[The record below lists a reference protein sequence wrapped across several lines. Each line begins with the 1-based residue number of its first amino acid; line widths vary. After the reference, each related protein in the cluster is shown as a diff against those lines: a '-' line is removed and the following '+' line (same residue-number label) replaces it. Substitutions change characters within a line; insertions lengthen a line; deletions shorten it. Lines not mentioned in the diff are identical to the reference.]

1 MNQACRGAAES
12 LDSRRERTNA
22 EIRARGR
29 NAQAAGVSSEI
40 AFMDD
45 DISSVTAGGT
55 AADRAER
62 LTRTIRD
69 QSFPNVR
76 PRDSATLILIDRAEQ
91 VPKVLLGR
99 RHQRHRFLPGKFVF
113 PGGRIEPT
121 DRQMAAARRCTPA
134 HAERLMRRVKR
145 PSLAKAAAYALA
157 AVRETYEE
165 TGTDA
170 GRARR
175 PRALTA
181 PPGAWQAFAKAG
193 ILPDLSAIHFIA
205 RAITPPKRPLR
216 FDSRFF
222 AADVSAIAHR
232 DDGFVGPDTELVELV
247 WLPITEARQ
256 LDMPGITA
264 VVLEELQDRI
274 AAGMSHDQPVP
285 LYRMLHKRFVR
296 EIL

>member
-1 MNQACRGAAES
+1 MKQQFVDE
-12 LDSRRERTNA
+12 DK
-22 EIRARGR
+22 
-29 NAQAAGVSSEI
+29 
-40 AFMDD
+40 
-45 DISSVTAGGT
+45 SSVTAGGT

-76 PRDSATLILIDRAEQ
+76 PRDSATLILIDRAEA

-113 PGGRIEPT
+113 PGGRIEAT
-121 DRQMAAARRCTPA
+121 DRLMAVSAAL
-134 HAERLMRRVKR
+134 HERHTATLMRKLKR
-145 PSLAKAAAYALA
+145 PSPAKAAAFALA

-165 TGTDA
+165 TGLMLGVPAA
-170 GRARR
+170 GAV
-175 PRALTA
+175 TA
-181 PPGAWQAFAKAG
+181 PPGPWEAFAKAG
-193 ILPDLSAIHFIA
+193 IVPDLSAIHFVA

-222 AADVSAIAHR
+222 AADVSAIAR
-232 DDGFVGPDTELVELV
+232 REDGFVGPDKELVELV

-274 AAGMSHDQPVP
+274 AAGMSHDHPVP
-285 LYRMLHKRFVR
+285 LYRMLQKRFVR

>member
-1 MNQACRGAAES
+1 MSADSVIERG
-12 LDSRRERTNA
+12 
-22 EIRARGR
+22 
-29 NAQAAGVSSEI
+29 V
-40 AFMDD
+40 
-45 DISSVTAGGT
+45 

-69 QSFPNVR
+69 QTFPNLK
-76 PRDSATLILIDRAEQ
+76 PRDSATLILIDRAEA

-99 RHQRHRFLPGKFVF
+99 RHERHRFMPGKFVF
-113 PGGRIEPT
+113 PGGRIEPA
-121 DRQMAAARRCTPA
+121 DRQMATSAALHERHAAR
-134 HAERLMRRVKR
+134 LMQRVKR
-145 PSLAKAAAYALA
+145 PSLAKAAAFALA

-165 TGTDA
+165 TGLMLGVPSPGPIT
-170 GRARR
+170 
-175 PRALTA
+175 T
-181 PPGAWQAFAKAG
+181 PPGVWEAFAKAG
-193 ILPDLSAIHFIA
+193 IIPDLSAIHFIA

-222 AADVSAIAHR
+222 AAEVSAIAR
-232 DDGFVGPDTELVELV
+232 RVDGFVGPEAELVELV
-247 WLPITEARQ
+247 WLPITEARR

-274 AAGMSHDQPVP
+274 ATGMSHDHPVP

>member
-1 MNQACRGAAES
+1 MKQQFVDE
-12 LDSRRERTNA
+12 DK
-22 EIRARGR
+22 
-29 NAQAAGVSSEI
+29 
-40 AFMDD
+40 
-45 DISSVTAGGT
+45 SSVTAGGT

-76 PRDSATLILIDRAEQ
+76 PRDSATLILIDRAEA

-113 PGGRIEPT
+113 PGGRIEPA
-121 DRQMAAARRCTPA
+121 D
-134 HAERLMRRVKR
+134 RLMAVSAALHQRHIATLMRKLKR
-145 PSLAKAAAYALA
+145 PSAAKAAAFALA

-165 TGTDA
+165 TGLMLGVPAA
-170 GRARR
+170 GAV
-175 PRALTA
+175 TT
-181 PPGAWQAFAKAG
+181 PPGPWEAFAKAG
-193 ILPDLSAIHFIA
+193 ILPDLSAVHFVA

-222 AADVSAIAHR
+222 AADVSAIAR
-232 DDGFVGPDTELVELV
+232 REDGFVGPDKELVELV

-274 AAGMSHDQPVP
+274 AAGMSHDHPVP
-285 LYRMLHKRFVR
+285 LYRMLQKRFVR